1 MSSPKPHEHYPAGA
15 GARVLYVGN
24 FFPTGIGA
32 HCLCN
37 DFAERLT
44 GEGWSVVITSRK
56 LGRLARLADML
67 GTAARRRDEYD
78 VAHVDVFSGP
88 AFIWAEAVCRVLRW
102 LRKPYVLTL
111 HGGGLPVFARRRPRR
126 VRRLLGSAAAVTVP
140 SRYLLEQM
148 KPYAPG
154 LRLYPNPVDLSA
166 NEFRL
171 RARPRPRLVWLR
183 AFSSIYNPALAPEV
197 LAALVGEFPDATLLM
212 VGRDKGDGSRQAAEK
227 RAAEL
232 GVLDRVSFAG
242 GIPKSQVPEA
252 LNGGDIFLNT
262 TDVDNTPVSVLEAM
276 ACGLCVVST
285 DVGGI
290 PYLLEHEQ
298 DSLLV
303 SPGRAWM
310 MAAAVRRVLTEPG
323 VAERFSQNARRKA
336 EQFDWSIMLPRWERL
351 LRNVAQAKAAGPDF
365 EGRSEGERGRQQRTG
380 ATPAA

>member
-1 MSSPKPHEHYPAGA
+1 M
-15 GARVLYVGN
+15 LYVGN

-37 DFAERLT
+37 DFAEMLT
-44 GEGWSVVITSRK
+44 AAGWSVVITSR
-56 LGRLARLADML
+56 RLSRVARLADML
-67 GTAARRRDEYD
+67 VTAARRRDEYD

-102 LRKPYVLTL
+102 LGKPYVLTL
-111 HGGGLPVFARRRPRR
+111 HGGGLPSFARRRPRR
-126 VRRLLGSAAAVTVP
+126 VRRLLGSAAAVTAP

-148 KPYAPG
+148 KPYAPD
-154 LRLYPNPVDLSA
+154 LRLYPNPVALSA

-171 RARPRPRLVWLR
+171 RARPSPRLVWLR

-197 LAALVGEFPDATLLM
+197 LAALVAEFPDATLVM
-212 VGRDKGDGSRQAAEK
+212 VGRDKGDGSRLATEK
-227 RAAEL
+227 RAAEV
-232 GVLDRVSFAG
+232 GVLDRVSFTG
-242 GIPKSQVPEA
+242 GLPKSRVPAA
-252 LNGGDIFLNT
+252 LDGGDIFLNT
-262 TDVDNTPVSVLEAM
+262 TDIDNTPVSVLEAM

-303 SPGRAWM
+303 PPGQARA

-323 VAERFSQNARRKA
+323 LAERLSRNARRKA
-336 EQFDWSIMLPRWERL
+336 EQFDWSVVLPRWERL
-351 LRNVAQAKAAGPDF
+351 LRNVARANTARPDLGGRP
-365 EGRSEGERGRQQRTG
+365 EGGRRRQPRAG

>member
-1 MSSPKPHEHYPAGA
+1 M
-15 GARVLYVGN
+15 LYVGN
-24 FFPTGIGA
+24 FFPTGTGA

-44 GEGWSVVITSRK
+44 GAGWSVVITSRK

-67 GTAARRRDEYD
+67 GTAARRRAEYD

-88 AFIWAEAVCRVLRW
+88 AFFWAEAVSLVLRR
-102 LRKPYVLTL
+102 LGKPYVLTL
-111 HGGGLPVFARRRPRR
+111 HGGGLPSFARRWPRR
-126 VRRLLGSAAAVTVP
+126 VRRLLGSAAAVTAP
-140 SRYLLEQM
+140 SRYLLEEM
-148 KPYAPG
+148 KPYAPV

-166 NEFRL
+166 GGFRL
-171 RARPRPRLVWLR
+171 RARPSPRLVWLR

-197 LAALVGEFPDATLLM
+197 LAALAGEFPDATLVM

-232 GVLDRVSFAG
+232 GVLDRVSFTG
-242 GIPKSQVPEA
+242 GIPKSQVPGA
-252 LNGGDIFLNT
+252 LDGGDIFLNT

-290 PYLLEHEQ
+290 PHLLAHER

-303 SPGRAWM
+303 PPGRAGM

-323 VAERFSQNARRKA
+323 LAERLSLNARRKA
-336 EQFDWSIMLPRWERL
+336 EQFDWPVVLPRWDRL
-351 LRNVAQAKAAGPDF
+351 LRDVAQGNTAGQGF
-365 EGRSEGERGRQQRTG
+365 RGRPESGGGRQRRTG
-380 ATPAA
+380 TTPAA